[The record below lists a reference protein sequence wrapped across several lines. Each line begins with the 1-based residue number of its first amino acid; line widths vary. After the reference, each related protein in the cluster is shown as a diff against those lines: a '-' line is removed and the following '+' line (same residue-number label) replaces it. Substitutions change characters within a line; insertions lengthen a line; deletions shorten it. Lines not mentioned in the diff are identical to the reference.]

1 MLQGRVLCRI
11 SFVIILIIAISSYAP
26 WDFLGVYDKVEAV
39 EEHLVEDSFANAE
52 GLVYHKEI
60 KKDKVLYYVKNASIT
75 TGSKKLSNISFL
87 FKIDSDEIPNN
98 SKLNIKGRIK
108 HFSVATNDG
117 CFDMK
122 DYYNSLGLYFE
133 LQDISFYD
141 YQSNYFSSIDFGF
154 LVRRQISKVYEE
166 ALPGEEAGF
175 LSGVIVGEKSGL
187 DGELK
192 SLFQDVG
199 IAHILAVSGLH
210 VSIICMSLYRL
221 LRKGGLSFLWC
232 SFWAG
237 IVAILY
243 GIITGGSV
251 SSIRAIGMFLVYLL
265 AQVVGEKYDMLTA
278 LALMA
283 DILLFDNPLYIK
295 NGSFIFSFS
304 AVIGIYFIVLPLNTA
319 YTNHCKNIKKANK
332 SHEHFIEEKVPLG
345 RRFVQYIIRS
355 LIFSL
360 GMYAAM
366 LPIVTQLYHQT
377 PLYSLLLNIIVLPLM
392 PVVIGVGLVAGV
404 MGLFFMPIAEVLL
417 YICHIVIYFYELL
430 SSFVNKLPL
439 AEIIVGHKSVWIV
452 AAYYVMLVF
461 VIHGMDYLV
470 KWKRGLGEKRCKSLG
485 KTSSGLYGGPLGKAS
500 GGMFGR
506 PFGKA
511 SGGMF
516 GRPLGKVI
524 LLLIMCLFWLAPT
537 RGQFEIDILDVGQGD
552 GIYINSGDGVRFFI
566 DGGSTSTD
574 KIGQYTLLPF
584 LKYMGANRI
593 DYWFISHTDE
603 DHISGLLELLEEGY
617 DIENIVLSSQIPKGD
632 ALAEIISLGKKNDT
646 NILYMNQGDLCGTR
660 HLRFKCVYPGDNDS
674 SDDINAL
681 SLSLLM
687 EYDNN
692 LDGIVDYSAFF
703 GGDIG
708 SEQEKLIASSGLVE
722 HVNLLKV
729 SHHGSRYSSDA
740 DFLSVLSPDVAV
752 ISCSK
757 RNRYGHPADEAIQ
770 RLENSGARIYY
781 TMNSGRVKVLDG
793 DIKLFIK
800 KTK

>member
-26 WDFLGVYDKVEAV
+26 WDFLGVYDKAEAV

-75 TGSKKLSNISFL
+75 TGSKTLSNISFL

-117 CFDMK
+117 CLDMK

-210 VSIICMSLYRL
+210 VSIICMYLYRL

-237 IVAILY
+237 IVAVLY

-283 DILLFDNPLYIK
+283 DVLLFDNPLYIR

-319 YTNHCKNIKKANK
+319 YTNHCKIIKKANK
-332 SHEHFIEEKVPLG
+332 SHEHFIEEKAPLG
-345 RRFVQYIIRS
+345 RRIIQYIIRS

-404 MGLFFMPIAEVLL
+404 MGLFFMPIAEELL

-452 AAYYVMLVF
+452 AAYYLILVF

-470 KWKRGLGEKRCKSLG
+470 KWKRGLEEKRYKSLG
-485 KTSSGLYGGPLGKAS
+485 KTSSVIFGGL
-500 GGMFGR
+500 
-506 PFGKA
+506 
-511 SGGMF
+511 
-516 GRPLGKVI
+516 LGKVV
-524 LLLIMCLFWLAPT
+524 LLLFMCLIWVAPT
-537 RGQFEIDILDVGQGD
+537 RGKFEIDILDVGQGD
-552 GIYINSGDGVRFFI
+552 GIFIDSGDGIRFFI
-566 DGGSTSTD
+566 DGGSTSSD
-574 KIGQYTLLPF
+574 KVGQYVLLPF
-584 LKYMGANRI
+584 LKYKGANRI
-593 DYWFISHTDE
+593 DYWFVSHTDE
-603 DHISGLLELLEEGY
+603 DHISGLLDLLEEGY

-632 ALAEIISLGKKNDT
+632 AWAEIISLGKKNDT

-687 EYDNN
+687 EYDND

-708 SEQEKLIASSGLVE
+708 SEQEKLIASLGLVE

-740 DFLSVLSPDVAV
+740 DFLSVISPDVAV

-800 KTK
+800 KIS